1 MSQELQKEVV
11 RRLRNVQGHLAGL
24 ARMVETGQDCA
35 DVLHQLAAARAALDK
50 ITELMLEG
58 YVAECLARD
67 RERDAMGR
75 DARDLVRILRRFLR

>member
-24 ARMVETGQDCA
+24 ARMVETGQHCA

-50 ITELMLEG
+50 ITQLMLEG
-58 YVAECLARD
+58 YVAECLAKGG
-67 RERDAMGR
+67 EQDAVGR